1 MSFPVNTEAVMA
13 NVKKVV
19 VSAHQSEGMRMD
31 VQARHHRIIIDQPA
45 TGGGQDAGPTPL
57 EYLAASLAGCMG
69 AIGRIVAR
77 QQKLNI
83 RWMDFVVEGD
93 IDVDGLLGRPT
104 TNRVG
109 FLGLKV
115 KAYLD
120 ADLSREQ
127 KQAFLHEVEKRC
139 PVSENISKATPLTL
153 EVAEDIGGIKGPP
166 V

>member
-1 MSFPVNTEAVMA
+1 MP
-13 NVKKVV
+13 NVKKVTV
-19 VSAHQSEGMRMD
+19 TAHQTESMRMD
-31 VQARHHRIIIDQPA
+31 LQARHHRMIIDQPA

-57 EYLAASLAGCMG
+57 EYFVAALAGCMG

-104 TNRVG
+104 PNRVG
-109 FLGLKV
+109 FQGFTV
-115 KAYLD
+115 KARID
-120 ADLSREQ
+120 GDLSMDQ
-127 KQAFLHEVEKRC
+127 KQAFLRAVEQRC
-139 PVSENISKATPLTL
+139 PVSENIANATPIRF
-153 EVAEDIGGIKGPP
+153 EVVEDLGGIKGPA

>member
-1 MSFPVNTEAVMA
+1 MA
-13 NVKKVV
+13 NVKKVTV
-19 VSAHQSEGMRMD
+19 TAHQTESMRMD
-31 VQARHHRIIIDQPA
+31 LQARHHRLIIDQPA
-45 TGGGQDAGPTPL
+45 SSNGQDAGPTPL
-57 EYLAASLAGCMG
+57 EYLVASLAGCMG

-104 TNRVG
+104 ASRVG
-109 FLGLKV
+109 FQGFRI
-115 KAYLD
+115 KARID
-120 ADLSREQ
+120 GDLSPEQ

-139 PVSENISKATPLTL
+139 PVSENLLNATPIGI
-153 EVAEDIGGIKGPP
+153 EVVEDLGGIKGPA